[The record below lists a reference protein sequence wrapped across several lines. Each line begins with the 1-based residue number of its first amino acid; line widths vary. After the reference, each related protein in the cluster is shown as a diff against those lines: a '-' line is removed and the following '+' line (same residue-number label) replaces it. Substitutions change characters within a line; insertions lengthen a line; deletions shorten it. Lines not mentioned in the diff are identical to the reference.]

1 MASESQIANLAAA
14 RIGSETRITSL
25 DDNRP
30 LARTLSAVWDIE
42 RKATL
47 RDGAF
52 NFAARRGALPQ
63 IDIADIATIYPYQ
76 AAFELPSDALRLI
89 EVLNLEV
96 RDSYQLE
103 GKMILADTTGP
114 LYARWIIDV
123 TEPALWDDAFAEAFA
138 CRLAWKCG
146 RKVIGAN
153 FDTNGAWQEYQA
165 AIGAAKGV
173 DAKENP
179 PIEQEESDWVLARF
193 RFAGGI

>member
-1 MASESQIANLAAA
+1 MASETDIANLAAV

-25 DDNRP
+25 NDNRP
-30 LARTLSAVWDIE
+30 LAKTLSAVWDIE
-42 RKATL
+42 RRATL

-52 NFAARRGALPQ
+52 NFSARRGPLAQ
-63 IDIADIATIYPYQ
+63 VVIADIASIYPYQ
-76 AAFELPSDALRLI
+76 AAFELPADALRLI
-89 EVLNLEV
+89 EVLNLDV

-103 GKMILADTTGP
+103 GRQILADTTGP

-123 TEPALWDDAFAEAFA
+123 PEPAEWDDAFADAFA
-138 CRLAWKCG
+138 CRLAWRCG
-146 RKVIGAN
+146 AKVIGAAFN
-153 FDTNGAWQEYQA
+153 TGAAWQEYQA
-165 AIGAAKGV
+165 SIGAAKGV